1 MFDPFYSDIKP
12 ELLDLE
18 PPMSPVAGP
27 SHSTDENSMMMYM
40 DQSSMST
47 MPGPSGYQDNS
58 ALVSTDSQPQGNY
71 LSLFSNM
78 PFKQEQESVSLGFLA
93 LAFWAKVFVL
103 VAASNN
109 LILSFKTSLLFK
121 EIF

>member
-1 MFDPFYSDIKP
+1 
-12 ELLDLE
+12 
-18 PPMSPVAGP
+18 MSPVAGP

-71 LSLFSNM
+71 LSLLSHLPLKWEQRSAFM
-78 PFKQEQESVSLGFLA
+78 PDFCSQLPTYVLA
-93 LAFWAKVFVL
+93 
-103 VAASNN
+103 
-109 LILSFKTSLLFK
+109 
-121 EIF
+121 